1 MPTSLPG
8 SSGNEVGKMLPT
20 MPRIHHQNQLIVKVW
35 EKAVQKLSNPPTPW
49 GIRTDYILIKSS
61 ATLRRS
67 SKVVVPV
74 KTDFVTNNHAIKQV
88 LTTCWRNI
96 FFSIVE
102 VLSVHIWCS
111 HVCGLCKYKLNMQ
124 GTVGWERLNMGL
136 DIREL
141 GFYQWGC
148 LPQTELDNSGMI
160 KILMKLKIINYFR
173 TMTQNTSS

>member
-1 MPTSLPG
+1 MPTSFPG

-20 MPRIHHQNQLIVKVW
+20 MPRIRHQNQLIVKVW

-61 ATLRRS
+61 VTLRRS

-74 KTDFVTNNHAIKQV
+74 KTDFVTNNHALKQV
-88 LTTCWRNI
+88 LTTCAESS
-96 FFSIVE
+96 FSTVE
-102 VLSVHIWCS
+102 VLSVRIWCS

-124 GTVGWERLNMGL
+124 GTGGWERLNMVL

-141 GFYQWGC
+141 QSWTKVLRHFA
-148 LPQTELDNSGMI
+148 
-160 KILMKLKIINYFR
+160 KLTLSN
-173 TMTQNTSS
+173 